1 MEQVTVKNDH
11 LCLGVLNYGAII
23 QRLQFRD
30 ARGRF
35 TDVVVG
41 RDAPEDYLDDP
52 AFLGACVGRFAGRIS
67 GGRLR
72 IGNTDH
78 PIPHR
83 DGITLHGGERGFG
96 KRYWTVESHSSK
108 GETAE
113 VQLGY
118 TSPHG
123 EEGFPGE
130 LRTRL
135 IYRLTGKT
143 LMVRHEAE
151 TDRPTVVNLTNHS
164 YFKLDD
170 TDSIDHYRLRLGSGK
185 RLETDE
191 RLLPTGRILDVAGT
205 PYDFIQEREI
215 GKMRLDTPYVLRPDG
230 PAAVLYSPESGIRMK
245 VTTNQPA
252 LVVYT
257 PPHFPGIC
265 FETQGYPDAPNFSE
279 FPGCELHPGQV
290 YRNESCFSFENF

>member
-1 MEQVTVKNDH
+1 MEQVTVKNNH
-11 LCLGVLNYGAII
+11 LRLAVLNYGAIV
-23 QRLQFRD
+23 QSLQFRG
-30 ARGRF
+30 ARGRY
-35 TDVVVG
+35 TDLVVG
-41 RDAPEDYLDDP
+41 REDPEDYLEDP

-72 IGNTDH
+72 IGNEDH
-78 PIPHR
+78 PLPHR

-96 KRYWTVESHSSK
+96 RRYWTIESHTSG

-113 VQLGY
+113 VQLAY

-130 LRTRL
+130 LRTRV

-143 LMVRHEAE
+143 LMVRHLAE

-164 YFKLDD
+164 YFKLD
-170 TDSIDHYRLRLGSGK
+170 TAASIDHYRLRLGAGK
-185 RLETDE
+185 RLETDA
-191 RLLPTGRILDVAGT
+191 RLLPTGRILDVTGT
-205 PYDFIQEREI
+205 PYDFRQEREI
-215 GKMRLDTPYVLRPDG
+215 GKTRLDTPYVLEPDK
-230 PAAVLYSPESGIRMK
+230 PAAILASGKSGIRME
-245 VTTNQPA
+245 VRTNQSA

-279 FPGCELHPGQV
+279 FPGCELHPGQE
-290 YRNESCFSFENF
+290 YRNESHFSFEEF